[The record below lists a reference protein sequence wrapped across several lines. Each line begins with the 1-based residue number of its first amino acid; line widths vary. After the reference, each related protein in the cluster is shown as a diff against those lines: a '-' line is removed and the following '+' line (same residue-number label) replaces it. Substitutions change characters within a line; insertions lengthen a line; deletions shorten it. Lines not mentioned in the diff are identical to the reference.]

1 MSVTVNPI
9 NSISVKINQGNQT
22 TVAGTSQFSGASSA
36 GVAEAL
42 TQSNN
47 ALSEANTALSEA
59 NSASLLANTSN
70 TILRYNG
77 SDVYL
82 YSNTNTSTEYWTF
95 GSNGTLTVP
104 GTISSLGTGIN
115 FSRAQKITADR
126 SDVNIANSNYVTV
139 SANALNDINGFQAQE
154 GPNAS
159 AVVYTEGDIY
169 LYANTSGS
177 APYWKFDKNAN
188 TTFPDGTTISQ
199 GVVRAAGG
207 SGTFVG
213 VLADTTGLQQV
224 FLQGD
229 GVFVETNNG
238 TNYYNWQH
246 TTSGRLNL
254 PGGTII
260 DDVLNGGTLLVQ
272 PPENDSLYFYGSLA
286 NTGLQVNPNNITI
299 FTADNVGGFQWRFN
313 GSGQLVFPDTSIQ
326 TTAFIGYGTD
336 NTSRTIANSAYT
348 QANLAYT
355 AANAAGSS
363 ARVNASFTTAN
374 AAFTQANVAFGYAN
388 SAYQSQ
394 NTTGIYANSAY
405 AVANSGSV
413 YANSAFAAAN
423 SAGIYANG
431 AFKQA
436 NSSYLSQNTTG
447 SYANSAFTTAN
458 AAFIQAN
465 LAYTEANSAAIYA
478 NGAFLEANAAYQ
490 SQNTTGS
497 YANSAYSTAN
507 SAGTYAN
514 GAFAAANS
522 AISNTV
528 LIFGIETTQNT
539 NITAVTTNATAA
551 FIQANSAYQSQN
563 TTGVYANNAYT
574 QANASYQSQNT
585 TGSYANSAFVQANG
599 AFIQA
604 NLAYTEANSSAI
616 YANGAFVQ
624 SNGAFIQ
631 ANLAYTEANSAAIYA
646 NGAFLEANAAYQS
659 QNTTGIYANGAYSF
673 ANSASRYANSAFLVA
688 NSASA
693 TACAAYDTANTK
705 FSSAGGTVTGN
716 VTITGSLSVA
726 GNVNFT
732 GNVINT
738 TISGN
743 TGQFFG
749 YSGNGFN
756 ALYAGIPTGYLI
768 EPQIVYQVTSN
779 FNGYSGGLN
788 MQNIN
793 SGSNASSDL
802 FISADNGTVNDGFL
816 DLGLGSSTYSYP
828 GYTLINPN
836 DGYWIVAGN
845 TTTGGGNAI
854 ISTAFTN
861 DIIFAQN
868 GTNRE
873 SEVARFRYN
882 VGLVLKSNGITFAD
896 NTLQNTAAAPYAY
909 TNASFST
916 ANSAGLYANGAFVQ
930 SNGAF
935 IQANASFNTANSA
948 SSNTVLLFGI
958 ALTQNTNTTS
968 AANYANG
975 AFAKANAAYQSQ
987 NTTGSYANS
996 AYVTA
1001 NGSFIQANLAYTEA
1015 NSAAI
1020 YANGAFV
1027 QANASYQSQNT
1038 TGTYANSAFTTAN
1051 GAFVQA
1057 NLAYTQSNS
1066 SAIYANGA
1074 FTQANAAY
1082 QSQNTTGSY
1091 ANSAFVVSNNAFIQA
1106 NAAYQSQ
1113 NTTGSYANGAFVA
1126 ANSAGVYAN
1135 GAFVQANLA
1144 YTQSNSASI
1153 YANSAFLQANAA
1165 YLSQN
1170 TTGSYANSAYMA
1182 ANSAGVYAN
1191 AAFAVANSAGVY
1203 ANGAFITANS
1213 AGVYANSSFI
1223 QANLAYTEANSAAIY
1238 ANGAFIQA
1246 NGAFTVANNALSN
1259 TSLLFGIETTQNAS
1273 ITAVTTNA
1281 TAAFIQAN
1289 AAFIQSN
1296 ASFTVA
1302 NNALANTGSLIT
1314 FNGLSQ
1320 VLYPN
1325 TTPSTSN
1332 TTGSLVVS
1340 GGVGVAG
1347 NVYANAV
1354 YTNGLFYANGT
1365 PYSTGGG
1372 GGGGGGGVFNY
1383 YQNTAP
1389 ATANS
1394 HDYWTNADTGVM
1406 YENFGTPSSPV
1417 WAEVGPTGLLTN
1429 TAPGAIVATTAN
1441 ASQVFVTYTPATTT
1455 GSAININSANT
1466 QGGTGYADVLKF
1478 TNGSGGATN
1487 ASKTIRL
1494 SSIGELQVVNSTYQ
1508 ITNFSLTDAGDL
1520 TLSGNLTVN
1529 GINSGYS
1536 PNRPAFRVYGNGGQ
1550 VSATTTMTSSNWVV
1564 DYNQGS
1570 YLNSS
1575 TGIFTAPIAGL
1586 YQVDAVVRTASNS
1599 YNAISQIIIQK
1610 NTGGTLTTV
1619 IMIEFGNNTSM
1630 NHAGGASIVKLAA
1643 GDTLKFIVSAGTI
1656 SFDGNDNWSV
1666 AYIG

>member
-1 MSVTVNPI
+1 M
-9 NSISVKINQGNQT
+9 
-22 TVAGTSQFSGASSA
+22 
-36 GVAEAL
+36 
-42 TQSNN
+42 
-47 ALSEANTALSEA
+47 
-59 NSASLLANTSN
+59 
-70 TILRYNG
+70 
-77 SDVYL
+77 
-82 YSNTNTSTEYWTF
+82 
-95 GSNGTLTVP
+95 
-104 GTISSLGTGIN
+104 
-115 FSRAQKITADR
+115 
-126 SDVNIANSNYVTV
+126 
-139 SANALNDINGFQAQE
+139 
-154 GPNAS
+154 
-159 AVVYTEGDIY
+159 
-169 LYANTSGS
+169 
-177 APYWKFDKNAN
+177 
-188 TTFPDGTTISQ
+188 
-199 GVVRAAGG
+199 
-207 SGTFVG
+207 
-213 VLADTTGLQQV
+213 
-224 FLQGD
+224 
-229 GVFVETNNG
+229 
-238 TNYYNWQH
+238 
-246 TTSGRLNL
+246 NL
-254 PGGTII
+254 PGGTFI
-260 DDVLNGGTLLVQ
+260 DDVVNGGTLLVQ

-286 NTGLQVNPNNITI
+286 NTGLEVNPNDITI
-299 FTADNVGGFQWRFN
+299 FTANNAGGFQWRFN

-326 TTAFIGYGTD
+326 TTAFIGYATD

-348 QANLAYT
+348 QANLAYA

-363 ARVNASFTTAN
+363 ARVNAAFTTAN

-388 SAYQSQ
+388 SAYRSQ

-405 AVANSGSV
+405 TVANSGSV
-413 YANSAFAAAN
+413 YANGAFAAAN
-423 SAGIYANG
+423 SASIYANG
-431 AFKQA
+431 AFA
-436 NSSYLSQNTTG
+436 
-447 SYANSAFTTAN
+447 
-458 AAFIQAN
+458 
-465 LAYTEANSAAIYA
+465 
-478 NGAFLEANAAYQ
+478 EANAAYQ

-497 YANSAYSTAN
+497 YANSAYSAAN
-507 SAGTYAN
+507 SAGVYAN

-522 AISNTV
+522 AISNTT
-528 LIFGIETTQNT
+528 LLFGIETTQNT
-539 NITAVTTNATAA
+539 NITSVTTNTTAA
-551 FIQANSAYQSQN
+551 FIQANLAYQSQN
-563 TTGVYANNAYT
+563 TTGIYANGAYT

-585 TGSYANSAFVQANG
+585 TGSYANSAFVQA
-599 AFIQA
+599 
-604 NLAYTEANSSAI
+604 
-616 YANGAFVQ
+616 
-624 SNGAFIQ
+624 NGAFIQ

-705 FSSAGGTVTGN
+705 FSSTGGTVTGN

-948 SSNTVLLFGI
+948 SSNTVVLFGI
-958 ALTQNTNTTS
+958 ELTQNTNITS

-975 AFAKANAAYQSQ
+975 AFAEANAAYQSQ

-1020 YANGAFV
+1020 YANGAF
-1027 QANASYQSQNT
+1027 
-1038 TGTYANSAFTTAN
+1038 
-1051 GAFVQA
+1051 
-1057 NLAYTQSNS
+1057 
-1066 SAIYANGA
+1066 I
-1074 FTQANAAY
+1074 QANAAY

-1091 ANSAFVVSNNAFIQA
+1091 ANS
-1106 NAAYQSQ
+1106 
-1113 NTTGSYANGAFVA
+1113 AFVA

-1170 TTGSYANSAYMA
+1170 TTGSYANSAYAA
-1182 ANSAGVYAN
+1182 ANSASVYAN
-1191 AAFAVANSAGVY
+1191 SGFDAANSAGVY

-1213 AGVYANSSFI
+1213 AGVYANGSFI

-1259 TSLLFGIETTQNAS
+1259 TSLLFGIDTTQNAS

-1320 VLYPN
+1320 VLYTN

-1365 PYSTGGG
+1365 PYSTG

-1586 YQVDAVVRTASNS
+1586 YQVDAIVRTASNS

-1610 NTGGTLTTV
+1610 NTGGNLTTV
-1619 IMIEFGNNTSM
+1619 VMIEFGNNTSM

>member
-36 GVAEAL
+36 GVSEAL
-42 TQSNN
+42 TKSNN
-47 ALSEANTALSEA
+47 ALAEANTALSEA

-115 FSRAQKITADR
+115 FFSGQKITADR
-126 SDVNIANSNYVTV
+126 SDVNIANSNFVTV
-139 SANALNDINGFQAQE
+139 SANSLNDINGFAAQE

-169 LYANTSGS
+169 LYSNTSGS

-207 SGTFVG
+207 SGSFVG
-213 VLADTTGLQQV
+213 VLSDTTGLQQV

-238 TNYYNWQH
+238 TSYYNWQH

-254 PGGTII
+254 PGGTFI
-260 DDVLNGGTLLVQ
+260 DDVVNGGTLLVQ

-286 NTGLQVNPNNITI
+286 NTGLEVNPNDITI
-299 FTADNVGGFQWRFN
+299 FTANNAGGFQWRFN

-336 NTSRTIANSAYT
+336 NTSRIIANSAYT
-348 QANLAYT
+348 QANLAYA

-363 ARVNASFTTAN
+363 ARINAAFTTAN

-388 SAYQSQ
+388 SAYRSQ

-405 AVANSGSV
+405 TVANSGSV

-423 SAGIYANG
+423 SASIYANG
-431 AFKQA
+431 AFA
-436 NSSYLSQNTTG
+436 
-447 SYANSAFTTAN
+447 
-458 AAFIQAN
+458 
-465 LAYTEANSAAIYA
+465 
-478 NGAFLEANAAYQ
+478 EANAAYQ

-497 YANSAYSTAN
+497 YANSAYSAAN
-507 SAGTYAN
+507 SAGVYAN

-522 AISNTV
+522 AISNTT
-528 LIFGIETTQNT
+528 LLFGIETTQNT
-539 NITAVTTNATAA
+539 NITAVTTNTTAA
-551 FIQANSAYQSQN
+551 FIQANLAYQSQN
-563 TTGVYANNAYT
+563 TTGIYANGAYT

-585 TGSYANSAFVQANG
+585 TGSYANSAFVQA
-599 AFIQA
+599 
-604 NLAYTEANSSAI
+604 
-616 YANGAFVQ
+616 
-624 SNGAFIQ
+624 NGAFIQ

-693 TACAAYDTANTK
+693 SACAAYDTANTK
-705 FSSAGGTVTGN
+705 FSSTGGTVTGN

-882 VGLVLKSNGITFAD
+882 FGLVLKSNGITFAD

-948 SSNTVLLFGI
+948 SSNTVVLFGI
-958 ALTQNTNTTS
+958 ELTQNTNITS

-975 AFAKANAAYQSQ
+975 AFAEANAAYQSQ

-1020 YANGAFV
+1020 YANGAF
-1027 QANASYQSQNT
+1027 
-1038 TGTYANSAFTTAN
+1038 
-1051 GAFVQA
+1051 
-1057 NLAYTQSNS
+1057 
-1066 SAIYANGA
+1066 I
-1074 FTQANAAY
+1074 QANAAY

-1091 ANSAFVVSNNAFIQA
+1091 ANS
-1106 NAAYQSQ
+1106 
-1113 NTTGSYANGAFVA
+1113 AFVA

-1170 TTGSYANSAYMA
+1170 TTGSYANSAYVA

-1213 AGVYANSSFI
+1213 AGVYANGSFI

-1259 TSLLFGIETTQNAS
+1259 TSLLFGIDTTQNAS

-1365 PYSTGGG
+1365 PYST
-1372 GGGGGGGVFNY
+1372 GGGGGVFNY

-1586 YQVDAVVRTASNS
+1586 YQVDAIVRTASNS
-1599 YNAISQIIIQK
+1599 YNAITQIIIQK
-1610 NTGGTLTTV
+1610 NTGGNLSTV
-1619 IMIEFGNNTSM
+1619 VMIEFGNNTSM

>member
-1 MSVTVNPI
+1 M
-9 NSISVKINQGNQT
+9 
-22 TVAGTSQFSGASSA
+22 AGTSQFSGASSA
-36 GVAEAL
+36 GVSEAL
-42 TQSNN
+42 TKSNN
-47 ALSEANTALSEA
+47 ALAEANTALSEA

-77 SDVYL
+77 SGVYL

-115 FSRAQKITADR
+115 FFSGQKITADR
-126 SDVNIANSNYVTV
+126 SDVNIANSNFVTV
-139 SANALNDINGFQAQE
+139 SANSLNDINGFVAQE

-169 LYANTSGS
+169 LYSNTSGS

-207 SGTFVG
+207 SGSFVG
-213 VLADTTGLQQV
+213 VLSDTTGLQQV

-238 TNYYNWQH
+238 TSYYNWQH

-254 PGGTII
+254 PGGTFI
-260 DDVLNGGTLLVQ
+260 DDVVNGGTLLVQ

-286 NTGLQVNPNNITI
+286 NTGLEVNPNDITI
-299 FTADNVGGFQWRFN
+299 FTANNAGGFQWRFN

-326 TTAFIGYGTD
+326 TTAFIGYATD

-348 QANLAYT
+348 QANLAYA

-363 ARVNASFTTAN
+363 ARINAAFTTAN

-388 SAYQSQ
+388 SAYRSQ

-405 AVANSGSV
+405 TVANSGSV

-423 SAGIYANG
+423 SASIYANG
-431 AFKQA
+431 AFA
-436 NSSYLSQNTTG
+436 
-447 SYANSAFTTAN
+447 
-458 AAFIQAN
+458 
-465 LAYTEANSAAIYA
+465 
-478 NGAFLEANAAYQ
+478 EANAAYQ

-497 YANSAYSTAN
+497 YANSAYSAAN
-507 SAGTYAN
+507 SAGVYAN

-522 AISNTV
+522 AISNTT
-528 LIFGIETTQNT
+528 LLFGIETTQNT
-539 NITAVTTNATAA
+539 NITAVTTNTTAA
-551 FIQANSAYQSQN
+551 FIQANLAYQSQN
-563 TTGVYANNAYT
+563 TTGIYANGAYT

-585 TGSYANSAFVQANG
+585 TGSYANSAFVQA
-599 AFIQA
+599 
-604 NLAYTEANSSAI
+604 
-616 YANGAFVQ
+616 
-624 SNGAFIQ
+624 NGAFIQ

-705 FSSAGGTVTGN
+705 FSSTGGTVTGN

-909 TNASFST
+909 TNASFRT

-948 SSNTVLLFGI
+948 SSNTVVLFGI
-958 ALTQNTNTTS
+958 ELTQNTNITS

-975 AFAKANAAYQSQ
+975 AFAEANAAYQSQ

-1020 YANGAFV
+1020 YANGAF
-1027 QANASYQSQNT
+1027 
-1038 TGTYANSAFTTAN
+1038 
-1051 GAFVQA
+1051 
-1057 NLAYTQSNS
+1057 
-1066 SAIYANGA
+1066 I
-1074 FTQANAAY
+1074 QANAAY

-1091 ANSAFVVSNNAFIQA
+1091 ANSAFV
-1106 NAAYQSQ
+1106 
-1113 NTTGSYANGAFVA
+1113 A

-1135 GAFVQANLA
+1135 GAFVQANLT

-1170 TTGSYANSAYMA
+1170 TTGSYANSAYVA
-1182 ANSAGVYAN
+1182 ANNAGVYAN

-1213 AGVYANSSFI
+1213 AGVYANGSFI

-1259 TSLLFGIETTQNAS
+1259 TSLLFGIDTTQNAS

-1365 PYSTGGG
+1365 PYST
-1372 GGGGGGGVFNY
+1372 GGGGGGVFNY

-1586 YQVDAVVRTASNS
+1586 YQVDAIVRTASNS

-1610 NTGGTLTTV
+1610 NTGGNLSTV
-1619 IMIEFGNNTSM
+1619 VMIEFGNNTSM

>member
-36 GVAEAL
+36 GVSEAL
-42 TQSNN
+42 TKSNN
-47 ALSEANTALSEA
+47 ALAEANSAFSEA

-82 YSNTNTSTEYWTF
+82 YSNTDTSTEYWTF

-115 FSRAQKITADR
+115 FFSGQKITADR
-126 SDVNIANSNYVTV
+126 SDVNIANSNFVTV
-139 SANALNDINGFQAQE
+139 SANSLNDINGFQAQE

-169 LYANTSGS
+169 LYSNTSGS

-207 SGTFVG
+207 SGSFVG
-213 VLADTTGLQQV
+213 VLSDPTGLQQV

-238 TNYYNWQH
+238 TSYYNWQH

-254 PGGTII
+254 PGGTFI
-260 DDVLNGGTLLVQ
+260 DDVVNGGTLLVQ

-286 NTGLQVNPNNITI
+286 NTGLEVNPNDITI
-299 FTADNVGGFQWRFN
+299 FTANNAGGFQWRFN

-326 TTAFIGYGTD
+326 TTAFIGYATD

-348 QANLAYT
+348 QANLAYA

-363 ARVNASFTTAN
+363 ARINAAFTTAN

-388 SAYQSQ
+388 SAYRSQ

-405 AVANSGSV
+405 TVANSGSV

-423 SAGIYANG
+423 SASIYANG
-431 AFKQA
+431 AFA
-436 NSSYLSQNTTG
+436 L
-447 SYANSAFTTAN
+447 
-458 AAFIQAN
+458 
-465 LAYTEANSAAIYA
+465 
-478 NGAFLEANAAYQ
+478 ANAAYQ

-497 YANSAYSTAN
+497 YANSAYSAAN
-507 SAGTYAN
+507 SAGVYAN

-522 AISNTV
+522 AISNTT
-528 LIFGIETTQNT
+528 LLFGIETTQNT
-539 NITAVTTNATAA
+539 NITAVTTNTTAA
-551 FIQANSAYQSQN
+551 FIQANLAYQSQN
-563 TTGVYANNAYT
+563 TTGIYANGAYT

-585 TGSYANSAFVQANG
+585 TGSYANSAFVQA
-599 AFIQA
+599 
-604 NLAYTEANSSAI
+604 
-616 YANGAFVQ
+616 
-624 SNGAFIQ
+624 NGAFIQ

-705 FSSAGGTVTGN
+705 FSSTGGTVTGN

-948 SSNTVLLFGI
+948 SSNTVVLFGI
-958 ALTQNTNTTS
+958 ELTQNTNITS

-975 AFAKANAAYQSQ
+975 AFAEANAAYQSQ

-1015 NSAAI
+1015 NSAVI
-1020 YANGAFV
+1020 YANG
-1027 QANASYQSQNT
+1027 
-1038 TGTYANSAFTTAN
+1038 
-1051 GAFVQA
+1051 
-1057 NLAYTQSNS
+1057 
-1066 SAIYANGA
+1066 
-1074 FTQANAAY
+1074 
-1082 QSQNTTGSY
+1082 
-1091 ANSAFVVSNNAFIQA
+1091 AFIQA

-1113 NTTGSYANGAFVA
+1113 NTTGSYANSAFVA

-1170 TTGSYANSAYMA
+1170 TTGSYANSAYAA
-1182 ANSAGVYAN
+1182 ANSASVYAN
-1191 AAFAVANSAGVY
+1191 SGFDAANSAGVY

-1213 AGVYANSSFI
+1213 AGVYANGSFI

-1259 TSLLFGIETTQNAS
+1259 TSLLFGIDTSQNAS

-1365 PYSTGGG
+1365 PYSTG

-1586 YQVDAVVRTASNS
+1586 YQVDAIVRTASNS

-1610 NTGGTLTTV
+1610 NTGGNLSTV
-1619 IMIEFGNNTSM
+1619 VMIEFGNNTSM

>member
-1 MSVTVNPI
+1 MSSI
-9 NSISVKINQGNQT
+9 NTINVKINQGNQPRVSGVT
-22 TVAGTSQFSGASSA
+22 QFSGASNFAS
-36 GVAEAL
+36 AEAL
-42 TQSNN
+42 TKSNN
-47 ALSEANTALSEA
+47 ALAEANSAFSEA

-115 FSRAQKITADR
+115 FFSGQKITADR
-126 SDVNIANSNYVTV
+126 SDVNIANSNFVTV
-139 SANALNDINGFQAQE
+139 SANSLNDINGFGAQE

-169 LYANTSGS
+169 LYSNTSGS

-207 SGTFVG
+207 SGSFVG
-213 VLADTTGLQQV
+213 VLSDPTGLQQV

-238 TNYYNWQH
+238 TSYYNWQH

-254 PGGTII
+254 PGGTFI
-260 DDVLNGGTLLVQ
+260 DDVVNGGTLLVQ

-286 NTGLQVNPNNITI
+286 NTGLEVNPNDITI
-299 FTADNVGGFQWRFN
+299 FTANNAGGFQWRFN

-326 TTAFIGYGTD
+326 TTAFIGYATD

-348 QANLAYT
+348 QANLAYA

-363 ARVNASFTTAN
+363 ARVNAAFTTAN

-388 SAYQSQ
+388 SAYRSQ

-405 AVANSGSV
+405 TVANSGSV
-413 YANSAFAAAN
+413 YANGAFAAAN
-423 SAGIYANG
+423 SASIYANG
-431 AFKQA
+431 AFA
-436 NSSYLSQNTTG
+436 
-447 SYANSAFTTAN
+447 
-458 AAFIQAN
+458 
-465 LAYTEANSAAIYA
+465 
-478 NGAFLEANAAYQ
+478 EANAAYQ

-497 YANSAYSTAN
+497 YANSAYSAAN
-507 SAGTYAN
+507 SAGVYAN

-522 AISNTV
+522 AISNTT
-528 LIFGIETTQNT
+528 LLFGIETTQNT
-539 NITAVTTNATAA
+539 NITSVTTNTTAA
-551 FIQANSAYQSQN
+551 FIQANLAYQSQN
-563 TTGVYANNAYT
+563 TTGIYANGAYT

-585 TGSYANSAFVQANG
+585 TGSYANSAFVQA
-599 AFIQA
+599 
-604 NLAYTEANSSAI
+604 
-616 YANGAFVQ
+616 
-624 SNGAFIQ
+624 NGAFIQ

-705 FSSAGGTVTGN
+705 FSSTGGTVTGN

-948 SSNTVLLFGI
+948 SSNTVVLFGI
-958 ALTQNTNTTS
+958 ELTQNTNITS

-975 AFAKANAAYQSQ
+975 AFAEANAAYQSQ

-1020 YANGAFV
+1020 YANGAF
-1027 QANASYQSQNT
+1027 
-1038 TGTYANSAFTTAN
+1038 
-1051 GAFVQA
+1051 
-1057 NLAYTQSNS
+1057 
-1066 SAIYANGA
+1066 I
-1074 FTQANAAY
+1074 QANAAY

-1091 ANSAFVVSNNAFIQA
+1091 ANS
-1106 NAAYQSQ
+1106 
-1113 NTTGSYANGAFVA
+1113 AFVA

-1170 TTGSYANSAYMA
+1170 TTGSYANSAYAA
-1182 ANSAGVYAN
+1182 ANSASVYAN
-1191 AAFAVANSAGVY
+1191 SGFDAANSAGVY

-1213 AGVYANSSFI
+1213 AGVYANGSFI

-1259 TSLLFGIETTQNAS
+1259 TSLLFGIDTTQNAS

-1320 VLYPN
+1320 VLYTN

-1332 TTGSLVVS
+1332 NTGSLIVS

-1365 PYSTGGG
+1365 PYSTG

-1586 YQVDAVVRTASNS
+1586 YQVDAIVRTASNS

-1610 NTGGTLTTV
+1610 NTGGNLTTV
-1619 IMIEFGNNTSM
+1619 VMIEFGNNTSM